1 MSKERLK
8 EIDIK
13 RGEIK
18 RSKDKI
24 IAKSF
29 NKIQRSRGR

>member
-1 MSKERLK
+1 LK

-18 RSKDKI
+18 RDKDKI
-24 IAKSF
+24 IDKSF
-29 NKIQRSRGR
+29 DKIQRSMK